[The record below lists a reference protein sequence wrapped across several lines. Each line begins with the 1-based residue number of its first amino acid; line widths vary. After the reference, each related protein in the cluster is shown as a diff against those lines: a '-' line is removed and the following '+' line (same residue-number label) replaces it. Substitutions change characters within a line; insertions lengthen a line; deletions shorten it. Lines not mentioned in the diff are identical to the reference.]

1 LDESF
6 HPQPFDFFG
15 EGAGTV
21 ATAVALAT
29 VDCSFSARA
38 AVAAAAEATVTEAL
52 VTGETFSTRLTL
64 EAVVDGTEELEAEVM
79 MDDDGP

>member
-6 HPQPFDFFG
+6 HPQPFDFG

-29 VDCSFSARA
+29 VNCSFSARA
-38 AVAAAAEATVTEAL
+38 AVAAAAEATVTEVL

-64 EAVVDGTEELEAEVM
+64 EAVVDGTEELEPEVM
-79 MDDDGP
+79 IDDDGP

>member
-1 LDESF
+1 LPESF

-21 ATAVALAT
+21 ATSVALVT
-29 VDCSFSARA
+29 VDCSFPARA

-52 VTGETFSTRLTL
+52 VTAETFSTRLTL
-64 EAVVDGTEELEAEVM
+64 EAVVDGTEELEADVIME
-79 MDDDGP
+79 DDGP

>member
-1 LDESF
+1 MDESF

-15 EGAGTV
+15 EGRGTV
-21 ATAVALAT
+21 AVALAA

-64 EAVVDGTEELEAEVM
+64 EAVVDGTEELEPEVM
-79 MDDDGP
+79 IDDDGP